1 MPDCKHK
8 IIIVNPMMQK
18 VYCKKCRLDLS
29 AKVDFNNKRI
39 EAGDWEKSYAI
50 KGEIKKAEVE
60 NVIQKR

>member
-1 MPDCKHK
+1 
-8 IIIVNPMMQK
+8 MMQK